1 MAENQLDSLSGE
13 KSPPHSSCP
22 ADISVL
28 AAARSPEG
36 FTVLLA
42 GDDLTF
48 VVAEEVGS
56 GAAGVATAAASF
68 EDNRVNMMLC

>member
-22 ADISVL
+22 ADIVL
-28 AAARSPEG
+28 SAARTPEA
-36 FTVLLA
+36 VLLA

-56 GAAGVATAAASF
+56 EAAGAPTGSASF